1 MQSKHVSTEQS
12 GEVWMVTNWCR
23 PRRQKVID
31 LSFQIHFLN
40 NDLFKQPDFINCEKD
55 SSMQS
60 FLMLPILQVL
70 QCFCNSSS
78 IASLRSNTRDQTLEG
93 SVWVCTAPDNWQLVI
108 TIWKTSPSW
117 RKNFKNCFLV
127 SQAVM
132 HQAKKTAGCFAFFFF
147 KKKVLFHSYA

>member
-1 MQSKHVSTEQS
+1 
-12 GEVWMVTNWCR
+12 
-23 PRRQKVID
+23 
-31 LSFQIHFLN
+31 
-40 NDLFKQPDFINCEKD
+40 
-55 SSMQS
+55 MQS

-108 TIWKTSPSW
+108 TIWKTSASW

-127 SQAVM
+127 SSVVI
-132 HQAKKTAGCFAFFFF
+132 HLAKKTAGCFAF
-147 KKKVLFHSYA
+147 KKKVLFTAILKEFSLFVPLIASNVLEHICTKKKKLP